1 MACIGLRDETESV
14 RPLAMCQ
21 QCQHWQAGSGPV
33 IRPHAIVIQRD
44 GQQVLSCSRRVA
56 AKPLPEVA

>member
-21 QCQHWQAGSGPV
+21 RCQHWQAGSGPV